1 MEIGYMN
8 QQNQIMIQEAKIVNQ
23 NYLINWLASVYHQ
36 DILVCIKSSWIAYD
50 KWKKILQE
58 HCNEIKYQGK
68 EIYWQKIT
76 KQTSVKILT
85 TTIKPPIDIILL
97 PITKDSIL
105 IPSDEEECIKLQKT
119 IKGVIKCT
127 RKRKTSLFTLNES
140 IHFYNDFLPVE
151 RNEIVAEYIVENFR
165 YPVTAGMF
173 GQIINV
179 QIPKNSTCQLY
190 ITKNMNSKYNLM
202 ISEE

>member
-58 HCNEIKYQGK
+58 HYNETKYQGK

-190 ITKNMNSKYNLM
+190 ITKNMNSKYNLI

>member
-58 HCNEIKYQGK
+58 HCNETKYQGK

>member
-1 MEIGYMN
+1 M
-8 QQNQIMIQEAKIVNQ
+8 
-23 NYLINWLASVYHQ
+23 
-36 DILVCIKSSWIAYD
+36 
-50 KWKKILQE
+50 
-58 HCNEIKYQGK
+58 
-68 EIYWQKIT
+68 
-76 KQTSVKILT
+76 
-85 TTIKPPIDIILL
+85 
-97 PITKDSIL
+97 
-105 IPSDEEECIKLQKT
+105 
-119 IKGVIKCT
+119 
-127 RKRKTSLFTLNES
+127 NES

-190 ITKNMNSKYNLM
+190 ITKNMNSKYNLI